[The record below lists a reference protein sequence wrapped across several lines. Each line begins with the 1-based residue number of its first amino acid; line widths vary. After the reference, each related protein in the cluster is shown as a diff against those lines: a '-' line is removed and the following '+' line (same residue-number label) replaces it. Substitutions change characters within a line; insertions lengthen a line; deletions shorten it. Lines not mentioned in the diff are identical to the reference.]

1 MRSGTASADERAVDG
16 NVDGNVMPGRE
27 RRPGRPQGGQG
38 AVAGPGNARRKGP
51 GKQGHKSARPPG
63 AAPGFGNKAA
73 RPGVRPGK
81 PKRPGKGKHQGLL
94 EPVRDRRVGKQPRR
108 PDDILSAPSM
118 PTIVRKKRRLSV
130 LPGTEGD
137 VAVAVA
143 PTGEKSES

>member
-1 MRSGTASADERAVDG
+1 MRSGTAHADEHAIDG

-38 AVAGPGNARRKGP
+38 VAPGQGNPRRKGP

-73 RPGVRPGK
+73 RPGARTGK

-118 PTIVRKKRRLSV
+118 PTIVRKKRRLI
-130 LPGTEGD
+130 PGAEGD

-143 PTGEKSES
+143 PAVEKSEG

>member
-1 MRSGTASADERAVDG
+1 MRSGTARMNERTVDG

-38 AVAGPGNARRKGP
+38 AAAGQGNARRKGP
-51 GKQGHKSARPPG
+51 GKQGHKSARPAG
-63 AAPGFGNKAA
+63 AGTGFGNKAA

-118 PTIVRKKRRLSV
+118 PTIVRKKRRLI
-130 LPGTEGD
+130 PGTEGD
-137 VAVAVA
+137 VGVATA
-143 PTGEKSES
+143 PAGEKSES